1 MHILFIDDDDDND
14 SINIDDVHL
23 SNVESNIV
31 ARDNVEEGEEYGN
44 MGFYLKLWICSYK
57 DIKLLL
63 YYFGTLNINVFV
75 SVIY

>member
-1 MHILFIDDDDDND
+1 MHILFIDDDDDD

-31 ARDNVEEGEEYGN
+31 ARDNVDDGEEYEN
-44 MGFYLKLWICSYK
+44 MGFCLKLWICSYK

-63 YYFGTLNINVFV
+63 YYFGTLNITLFV